1 MPQGNAVILSDSLPI
16 PDSNVS
22 DVWAVFNVQ
31 DFMGID
37 WPVNQFAFES
47 SSYWFGA
54 LLCYAPAWNGAITGI
69 KQA

>member
-1 MPQGNAVILSDSLPI
+1 
-16 PDSNVS
+16 
-22 DVWAVFNVQ
+22 
-31 DFMGID
+31 MGID

-69 KQA
+69 KAA